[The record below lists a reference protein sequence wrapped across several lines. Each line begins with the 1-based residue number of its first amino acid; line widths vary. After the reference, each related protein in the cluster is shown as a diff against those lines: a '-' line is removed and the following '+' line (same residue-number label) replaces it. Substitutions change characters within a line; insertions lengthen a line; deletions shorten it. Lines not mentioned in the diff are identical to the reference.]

1 MVARRPFDVDQ
12 LLDRAVEIVCA
23 SAAAKRINIVAS
35 AAPAVPPRDV
45 GDPDRVLQILINLL
59 SNSVKCVRC

>member
-1 MVARRPFDVDQ
+1 MVARRPFDVDT

-23 SAAAKRINIVAS
+23 SAAGKHINIVAS
-35 AAPAVPPRDV
+35 AAPAVPPRVV
-45 GDPDRVLQILINLL
+45 GDPDRVLQVLINLL